1 MFRYLAQR
9 IIDGALQY
17 DAVITRYPN
26 GKTEVDEYLTIK
38 NREDLIPPEEPS
50 NGTVE

>member
-17 DAVITRYPN
+17 DAVLNRYPK
-26 GKTEVDEYLTIK
+26 GKAEIDEYLFLK
-38 NREDLIPPEEPS
+38 SREDLITEE
-50 NGTVE
+50 

>member
-17 DAVITRYPN
+17 DAVIARYPQ
-26 GKTEVDEYLTIK
+26 GKPEVDAYLIA
-38 NREDLIPPEEPS
+38 NGREDLITGGE
-50 NGTVE
+50 